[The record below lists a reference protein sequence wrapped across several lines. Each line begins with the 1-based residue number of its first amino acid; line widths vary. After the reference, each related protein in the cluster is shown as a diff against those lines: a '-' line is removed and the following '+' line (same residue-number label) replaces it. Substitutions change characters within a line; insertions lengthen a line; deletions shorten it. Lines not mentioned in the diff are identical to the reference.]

1 MQKKLMYFEIA
12 GILFIVIMSVFMQ
25 NLLDLSGHTLIGVMF
40 GSVNDSIW
48 EVEKTLLLP
57 YLLWAGIELL
67 CVKVPFR
74 KFVVAKAVSLWS
86 FCLSYSAICLLY
98 SLTGAQ
104 AHFLPE
110 FTAALICCTLALFIS
125 YRLTVGN
132 TNCEVLFYPAFFM
145 LLLFVVL
152 YCSLTPFPMHNYLF
166 MDRATGL
173 YGIIPENFDKGA
185 VYLDSFFSLNYS

>member
-1 MQKKLMYFEIA
+1 MQKKLLYLEIG
-12 GILFIVIMSVFMQ
+12 GILFIVVMSIFMQ
-25 NLLDLSGHTLIGVMF
+25 NLLELSGRTLIGVMF

-48 EVEKTLLLP
+48 EIEKTLLFP

-74 KFVVAKAVSLWS
+74 KFVVAKAISLWS
-86 FCLSYSAICLLY
+86 FGFAYSALCLLF
-98 SLTGAQ
+98 SLTGAES
-104 AHFLPE
+104 HFLSE
-110 FTAALICCTLALFIS
+110 FTAALICCTFAFFIS
-125 YRLTVGN
+125 YRLTTGSIK
-132 TNCEVLFYPAFFM
+132 CEKLFYPAFFM